1 MKKIKQIKR
10 NFLIRLMSVLGF
22 GGMAA
27 FCLASCEQA
36 STNDA
41 QPASETPTAAVDS
54 DEDAQ
59 VKVLKLEPVPN
70 TEMIN
75 MRYIEVVQQKR
86 PRPKYG
92 PPDWRDRTNIDTINI
107 FELRK

>member
-1 MKKIKQIKR
+1 MKKLKQIKR
-10 NFLIRLMSVLGF
+10 SFLIRLMSVLGF
-22 GGMAA
+22 GGMTA

-54 DEDAQ
+54 DENAQ

-86 PRPKYG
+86 PSHKYG
-92 PPDWRDRTNIDTINI
+92 PPDWRDRTNIDTINL
-107 FELRK
+107 FELKK